1 MAILQIS
8 KIQQRSGNLVD
19 LPQLDEAEF
28 GLATDAKRLFIGK
41 TTPVENIEV
50 LTSYSTIAFDQID
63 GAVGNL
69 LINPVD
75 LAVGQVLTYNGAEW
89 VNGGGAAGGLITLG
103 NVADVKID
111 GGSIGYVLET
121 DGLGNLNWTPK
132 GGLFSNIAALSN
144 ATPVVMTVA
153 NTTPYVN
160 SLEITISGVN
170 GASNTVVNGKKFFV
184 ELASDF
190 PSSGNVFL
198 YTDSGLTVPVVGTGL
213 TYTNSPN
220 AIATAIIS
228 GAGGSGTPGGAN
240 TSIQYNNNSV
250 LAGDANLIYDFTNRL
265 LALNGNAN
273 VGNLNANGIVTSS
286 IFVSN
291 VATGTAPLTVTST
304 TQVANLNAATAGLA
318 TYATTANSVA
328 GANVSGAVAYAT
340 TANSVAGANVSGAV
354 AYATTANSV
363 AGANVSGAVAYAT
376 TANSVAG
383 ANVSG
388 AVAYATTANAVA
400 GANVSGQVRYAAA
413 ANSVAGA
420 NISGA
425 VAYATTANAVAGAN
439 VSGTVANANNS
450 NYLGTY
456 AAASA
461 NTVNTI
467 ALRDAN
473 GNISANFFIG
483 NGSQLT
489 GLITSGVSNGSSN
502 VTITANANVSTYVS
516 GNATAQFVVAAT
528 GVNVAGTLT
537 TTAITSGANTTA
549 GTITGNWS
557 LTAGSRLNATYADL
571 AEYYR
576 ADTIYE
582 PGTVLEFGGPMEV
595 TLATE
600 GTSRVAGVVS
610 TNPAFAMNDTCPGNA
625 TAVALLGR
633 VPCKVIGTINKGDL
647 MVSAG
652 NGYATASSAP
662 TLGTVIGKALVD
674 FDGDSGVI
682 EVVVGRY

>member
-75 LAVGQVLTYNGAEW
+75 LAAGQVLTYNGAEW

-170 GASNTVVNGKKFFV
+170 GASNTVVNGKTFFV

-286 IFVSN
+286 RFVSN

-318 TYATTANSVA
+318 TYATTANA
-328 GANVSGAVAYAT
+328 
-340 TANSVAGANVSGAV
+340 
-354 AYATTANSV
+354 
-363 AGANVSGAVAYAT
+363 
-376 TANSVAG
+376 VAG

-400 GANVSGQVRYAAA
+400 GANVSGQVSYAAA

-420 NISGA
+420 NVSGA

-483 NGSQLT
+483 
-489 GLITSGVSNGSSN
+489 
-502 VTITANANVSTYVS
+502 
-516 GNATAQFVVAAT
+516 
-528 GVNVAGTLT
+528 NVAGTLT

-633 VPCKVIGTINKGDL
+633 VPCKVIGTINRGDL

>member
-1 MAILQIS
+1 M
-8 KIQQRSGNLVD
+8 
-19 LPQLDEAEF
+19 
-28 GLATDAKRLFIGK
+28 
-41 TTPVENIEV
+41 
-50 LTSYSTIAFDQID
+50 
-63 GAVGNL
+63 
-69 LINPVD
+69 
-75 LAVGQVLTYNGAEW
+75 
-89 VNGGGAAGGLITLG
+89 
-103 NVADVKID
+103 
-111 GGSIGYVLET
+111 
-121 DGLGNLNWTPK
+121 
-132 GGLFSNIAALSN
+132 
-144 ATPVVMTVA
+144 
-153 NTTPYVN
+153 
-160 SLEITISGVN
+160 
-170 GASNTVVNGKKFFV
+170 
-184 ELASDF
+184 
-190 PSSGNVFL
+190 
-198 YTDSGLTVPVVGTGL
+198 
-213 TYTNSPN
+213 
-220 AIATAIIS
+220 
-228 GAGGSGTPGGAN
+228 
-240 TSIQYNNNSV
+240 
-250 LAGDANLIYDFTNRL
+250 
-265 LALNGNAN
+265 
-273 VGNLNANGIVTSS
+273 
-286 IFVSN
+286 
-291 VATGTAPLTVTST
+291 
-304 TQVANLNAATAGLA
+304 
-318 TYATTANSVA
+318 
-328 GANVSGAVAYAT
+328 
-340 TANSVAGANVSGAV
+340 
-354 AYATTANSV
+354 
-363 AGANVSGAVAYAT
+363 AYAT

>member
-75 LAVGQVLTYNGAEW
+75 LAAGQVLTYNGAEW

-170 GASNTVVNGKKFFV
+170 GASNTVVNGKTFFV

-286 IFVSN
+286 RFVSN

-318 TYATTANSVA
+318 TYATTANA
-328 GANVSGAVAYAT
+328 
-340 TANSVAGANVSGAV
+340 
-354 AYATTANSV
+354 
-363 AGANVSGAVAYAT
+363 
-376 TANSVAG
+376 VAG

-400 GANVSGQVRYAAA
+400 GANVSGQVSYAAA

-420 NISGA
+420 NVSGA

-483 NGSQLT
+483 
-489 GLITSGVSNGSSN
+489 
-502 VTITANANVSTYVS
+502 
-516 GNATAQFVVAAT
+516 
-528 GVNVAGTLT
+528 NVAGTLT